1 MNKEINIFVSLL
13 KNEIQSKFGR
23 SISYA
28 NDCEELSELI
38 KNQTN
43 RQVSSSTLKRLFG
56 IIKSSFD
63 VSLYTLDTLSI
74 FLEFKNWQAFLNNF
88 EKEKNRFSEH
98 ETWDNLKIRAT
109 IITASSLKSLKNKIG
124 TRFEYF
130 PVRRFASKKFEN
142 FLSSLKIATA
152 FIAPDGYGKSTIVA
166 QLTEKFFTG
175 ADARYPDDIV
185 CLVDG
190 STLNNLIIN
199 DPIAD
204 QLYNLA
210 EYSNQKSFFNVF
222 RNNPELI
229 KGRFLM
235 IIDGI
240 DDIYDNNEETDQYI
254 KNLLDLILSH
264 ENIGWFKIVITCS
277 PKIWRLFSYRMQKN
291 QILKSLWFE
300 VTFQG
305 KDDDLINIP
314 LLKKSEINSI
324 LEKNHYPLSL
334 NDLCFNY
341 PDILDIINNPYLL
354 HLFLLSDKPA
364 GTIRDIDLLN
374 QYIENTVLSPPYSS
388 EKFSIVKSYFTLC
401 AYGKKSAEVRKE
413 DLNLSPPMIIAYNAL
428 IRTGI
433 LYEYSIHDTYIS
445 LNTYVKFSRNILFT
459 HYLTNILIEENKLNI
474 DFLKSIIVEYNNLPH
489 LQCKILSHII
499 KILFKDEQ
507 IELLKNIFSI
517 FEMDDLPRSISTF
530 NMPCYVMTNVIGI
543 EMRKNQKLREILIP
557 YYAQSEVGRTLYFER
572 YFDMDRLV
580 LHSGN
585 DLDCYLQYRHSNEAK
600 LYVHFMKFMQ
610 HFLSE
615 NAEQCKTEHQNIL
628 NLEYPDG
635 KDALNTSFYFI
646 PQVMYQSVYEKKVD
660 ENLLEDIYRMSESL
674 LTKAI
679 QSRTD
684 IPNFEF
690 AIIFALNYG
699 SRNKE
704 IIDLAHYIYENY
716 DLTNLTSSSFYQLFL
731 SVYAKALLETGE
743 ALLGVD
749 LFHQV
754 KFRNINIPENMKY
767 YVRIRYM
774 LIEAEFLVY
783 NGKLI
788 KARQELGE
796 IKDISRMLNFNYMY
810 NCALDI
816 EKNLDSVS

>member
-1 MNKEINIFVSLL
+1 MNKEINVFVGIL
-13 KNEIQSKFGR
+13 KDEIQSKFGR
-23 SISYA
+23 NVSYA

-38 KNQTN
+38 RHQTN
-43 RQVSSSTLKRLFG
+43 RQVSSSTLKRLYG
-56 IIKSSFD
+56 VIKSSFD

-88 EKEKNRFSEH
+88 EKEKQRFSEH

-109 IITASSLKSLKNKIG
+109 LITASSLKSLKNKIG
-124 TRFEYF
+124 TRFQNF
-130 PVRRFASKKFEN
+130 PVRRFASKKFED
-142 FLSSLKIATA
+142 FLTSPKVATA

-190 STLNNLIIN
+190 STINDLIIN
-199 DPIAD
+199 DPRPD
-204 QLYNLA
+204 QLYNIA
-210 EYSNQKSFFNVF
+210 EFGPQKSFFTVF
-222 RNNPELI
+222 RNNQELV
-229 KGRFLM
+229 KGKFVM

-240 DDIYDNNEETDQYI
+240 DDIYANNEGTDQYI
-254 KNLLDLILSH
+254 KKLLDLILSN
-264 ENIGWFKIVITCS
+264 ENIGWFKMLITCS

-291 QILKSLWFE
+291 QILKSLWYE

-314 LLKKSEINSI
+314 LLKRSEIKSI
-324 LEKNHYPLSL
+324 LEKNHYPLSI

-374 QYIENTVLSPPYSS
+374 QYIENTVLSPPYSD

-413 DLNLSPPMIIAYNAL
+413 DLHLSPPMIIAYNAL

-445 LNTYVKFSRNILFT
+445 LNTYVKFSQNILFT
-459 HYLTNILIEENKLNI
+459 HYLANILIEDNKLNI
-474 DFLKSIIVEYNNLPH
+474 DFLKSIIREYNNLPH
-489 LQCKILSHII
+489 LQSKILSHIV

-507 IELLKNIFSI
+507 VELLKNIFSI
-517 FEMDDLPRSISTF
+517 FEMDDLPSSISTF
-530 NMPCYVMTNVIGI
+530 NMPYYVMTNVIGI
-543 EMRKNQKLREILIP
+543 EMRKNQKLREILIH

-580 LHSGN
+580 LYTGN

-600 LYVHFMKFMQ
+600 LYAHFIKFMQ
-610 HFLSE
+610 YFLSE
-615 NAEQCKTEHQNIL
+615 NTEQSKKEHENIL

-646 PQVMYQSVYEKKVD
+646 PQVIYQSVYDKKVD
-660 ENLLEDIYRMSESL
+660 DNLLKEIYSMSDSL
-674 LTKAI
+674 LI
-679 QSRTD
+679 NNVQSRTD

-699 SRNKE
+699 QRNKE

-743 ALLGVD
+743 SLIGVD

-767 YVRIRYM
+767 YVQIRYM

-783 NGKLI
+783 KGKLI
-788 KARQELGE
+788 KARHKLAE
-796 IKDISRMLNFNYMY
+796 IKNISRMLNYSYLY

-816 EKNLDSVS
+816 EKSIDSVL